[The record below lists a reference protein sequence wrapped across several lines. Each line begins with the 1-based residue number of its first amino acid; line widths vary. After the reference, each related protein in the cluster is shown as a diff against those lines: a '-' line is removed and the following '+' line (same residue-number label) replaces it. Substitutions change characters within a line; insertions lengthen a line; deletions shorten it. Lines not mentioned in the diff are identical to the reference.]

1 MRTQFTQDQLA
12 DPALARSEQILRK
25 CVHCGF
31 CNATCPTYMLLGD
44 ELDSPR
50 GRIYQIRDMLEQGGA
65 PDPDTV
71 THIDR
76 CLSCLGCMTTCP
88 SGVDYMHLVDHA
100 RSHIAAH
107 HKRPWRI
114 KGTRK
119 LLRLLT
125 DKEPLFRLTVGL
137 GRLVRPLAPMLPPP
151 LQRMLRVAG
160 KGAIVSPAPPRGC
173 FRAEGETRLRVVL
186 LSGCVQPALA
196 PDINAAT
203 IRILNRFG
211 VDVIIPEA
219 AGCCGALS
227 HHLGEVE
234 AGKAQAAANIAAWR
248 AAATQYGPIDHIVTN
263 ISGCGSH
270 IGDYGD
276 LFANDPNCARD
287 ATETAASSIDIADLL
302 ARLPLEQRT
311 ATLPALNVAYHA
323 PCSLQHGQQR
333 KGAAET
339 LLQEMGFSVLL
350 PRESHVCC
358 GAAGSYTLL
367 QPELSDRL
375 RARKQEH
382 LRALTPDV
390 IATGNVGCQTHLAD
404 GLHLP
409 VLHIV
414 QLLDWASGGPRP
426 PELARPPANQP
437 MHEKG
442 PQA

>member
-12 DPALARSEQILRK
+12 DPALARSEKILRN

-50 GRIYQIRDMLEQGGA
+50 GRIYQIRDMLEQGGS

-100 RSHIAAH
+100 RSHIASH
-107 HKRPWRI
+107 HTRPKHIRAL
-114 KGTRK
+114 RK
-119 LLRLLT
+119 ALRLLT
-125 DKEPLFRLTVGL
+125 DSEPLFRRAVGL
-137 GRLVRPLAPMLPPP
+137 GRLARPFAPILPAP

-160 KGAIVSPAPPRGC
+160 EGGIWPPAPPRGR
-173 FRAEGETRLRVVL
+173 FRADGQTRMRVIL

-196 PDINAAT
+196 PEINAAT

-211 VDVIIPEA
+211 VEVIVPES
-219 AGCCGALS
+219 AGCCGALG
-227 HHLGEVE
+227 HHLGEEE
-234 AGKAQAAANIAAWR
+234 AGKSQAATNIAAWTASAVR
-248 AAATQYGPIDHIVTN
+248 HGPIDHIVTN

-270 IGDYGD
+270 IGDYGH
-276 LFANDPNCARD
+276 LFSDDPAYADQASEIAAR
-287 ATETAASSIDIADLL
+287 SIDIADLL
-302 ARLPLEQRT
+302 ASLPLRRGAAVQTSLR
-311 ATLPALNVAYHA
+311 VAYHA
-323 PCSLQHGQQR
+323 PCSLQHGQRR
-333 KGAAET
+333 KGVAES
-339 LLQEMGFSVLL
+339 LLQEMGFTVLL

-375 RARKQEH
+375 RTRKQDH
-382 LRALTPDV
+382 LRALTPDLV
-390 IATGNVGCQTHLAD
+390 ATGNVGCQTHLAD
-404 GLHLP
+404 GLAVP
-409 VLHIV
+409 GLHIV

-426 PELARPPANQP
+426 PELANRC
-437 MHEKG
+437 
-442 PQA
+442 

>member
-1 MRTQFTQDQLA
+1 MRTQFTPTQLT
-12 DPALARSEQILRK
+12 DPALARSEKILRK

-50 GRIYQIRDMLEQGGA
+50 GRIYQIRDMLEQGGV

-100 RSHIAAH
+100 RSHIATH
-107 HKRPWRI
+107 HKRPLQ
-114 KGTRK
+114 TRG
-119 LLRLLT
+119 LRRMLRLLT
-125 DKEPLFRLTVGL
+125 GSERLFRRMVGF
-137 GRLVRPLAPMLPPP
+137 GRLARPFAPVLPAP
-151 LQRMLRVAG
+151 LRRMLRVAG
-160 KGAIVSPAPPRGC
+160 DGPARPPAPPRGC
-173 FRAEGETRLRVVL
+173 FRAEGNTRLRVVL
-186 LSGCVQPALA
+186 LAGCVQPALA
-196 PDINAAT
+196 PEINAAT

-211 VDVIIPEA
+211 VEVIVPEA

-227 HHLGEVE
+227 HHLGEVA
-234 AGKAQAAANIAAWR
+234 AGKAQAAANITAWR
-248 AAATQYGPIDHIVTN
+248 TATTQYGQIDHIVTN

-270 IGDYGD
+270 ISDYAD
-276 LFANDPNCARD
+276 LFSGDRELAREASD
-287 ATETAASSIDIADLL
+287 IATSSIDIADLL
-302 ARLPLEQRT
+302 AGLPLERG
-311 ATLPALNVAYHA
+311 AAAPPNLRVAYHA

-333 KGAAET
+333 KGAAQT
-339 LLQEMGFSVLL
+339 LLRDMGFTVLL

-404 GLHLP
+404 GFNLPSLHS
-409 VLHIV
+409 V

-426 PELARPPANQP
+426 PELAGLSEN
-437 MHEKG
+437 
-442 PQA
+442 